1 MSLLLPLFGYVPSLY
16 IYVCNIWQLFI
27 NSYHRLDLT
36 EKEFTVGADIYAAK
50 CCTLIIIDNKS
61 LFEIFNLLGSKNTSI
76 IQIHTSHLKRR
87 YIKS

>member
-1 MSLLLPLFGYVPSLY
+1 MSPLWPLFRYVPSLY
-16 IYVCNIWQLFI
+16 ICVCDYWQLFI

-36 EKEFTVGADIYAAK
+36 EKEFTVGADIFAAK
-50 CCTLIIIDNKS
+50 CCTLVIIDKKL

-76 IQIHTSHLKRR
+76 IQIHTSHIKAR